1 MIEKISET
9 YNFTSKFFEAEFEF
23 NKKTKDIYVVIY
35 KMERDITFGDEKT
48 KLCSFLIER
57 DEEVSELYDVF
68 KALYDINMGGKNE

>member
-9 YNFTSKFFEAEFEF
+9 YNFTSKLFEAEFEF

-48 KLCSFLIER
+48 KLCNFLIER

-68 KALYDINMGGKNE
+68 KALYDINLKEEK